1 MGKVKQKAVDV
12 LDMLEN
18 GYDAEDIALILD
30 VDLEFIKSVAGTA
43 LTSENTDFYGE
54 FDE

>member
-1 MGKVKQKAVDV
+1 MGKLKQKAFDV
-12 LDMLEN
+12 NDMIEN
-18 GYDAEDIALILD
+18 GYDNEDISLILD

>member
-1 MGKVKQKAVDV
+1 MGKVKQKAIDV

-18 GYDAEDIALILD
+18 GYDPEGISLILD
-30 VDLEFIKSVAGTA
+30 VDLAFIKSVMAPQQ
-43 LTSENTDFYGE
+43 TSEIADFYGE